1 MAEAQKA
8 ELPPRLYEAV
18 YILRPDLTKEISEKV
33 AQRVAEVIAR
43 EGGTL
48 TLVEN
53 WGRRPMSYEMQHHK
67 RGVYVYINYLGDGAL
82 VAELERN
89 FRLLDEVMRFQTVK
103 VNDAPEVGEVDAE
116 RVKFEAIEPAGEDE
130 EAEMSL
136 EEELGLTQVHNRSSH
151 YRNRDDLDDDDS
163 SDDDA
168 DEDDVII
175 GSRAPVNAEKE
186 GADK

>member
-18 YILRPDLTKEISEKV
+18 YIIRPDLTKEVSEKV

-53 WGRRPMSYEMQHHK
+53 WGRRPMSYEIQHYK
-67 RGVYVYINYLGDGAL
+67 RGVYVYINYLGDGRL

-89 FRLLDEVMRFQTVK
+89 FRLLDEVVRFQTVK
-103 VNDAPEVGEVDAE
+103 VSDTPEVGEVDAE

-136 EEELGLTQVHNRSSH
+136 EEELGLIHVPRSSH
-151 YRNRDDLDDDDS
+151 YRSRDDLDDDLGDDDDDDIILPS
-163 SDDDA
+163 RVSDDD
-168 DEDDVII
+168 D
-175 GSRAPVNAEKE
+175 KE

>member
-1 MAEAQKA
+1 MAEAQRA

-33 AQRVAEVIAR
+33 AQRVAEVITR

-53 WGRRPMSYEMQHHK
+53 WGRRPMSYEIEHYK
-67 RGVYVYINYLGDGAL
+67 RGVYVYINYLGDGVL

-103 VNDAPEVGEVDAE
+103 VSDTPEVGEVDAE
-116 RVKFEAIEPAGEDE
+116 RVKFEAIEPALEDE
-130 EAEMSL
+130 EPEMSL
-136 EEELGLTQVHNRSSH
+136 EEELGLIHAPRASH
-151 YRNRDDLDDDDS
+151 YSRNDDLDDDDDVGDDDDDDIILPS
-163 SDDDA
+163 RVSDDD
-168 DEDDVII
+168 D
-175 GSRAPVNAEKE
+175 KE

>member
-1 MAEAQKA
+1 MAEAQKKV

-18 YILRPDLTKEISEKV
+18 YILRPDLAKETSEKV
-33 AQRVAEVIAR
+33 AQRVAEVIER

-53 WGRRPMSYEMQHHK
+53 WGRRPMSYEIQHHK

-103 VNDAPEVGEVDAE
+103 LSDSPESIEVDAE
-116 RVKFEAIEPAGEDE
+116 RVKFEPYEPSAEEEEDE
-130 EAEMSL
+130 LTL
-136 EEELGLTQVHNRSSH
+136 EQELGLVQSPHRM
-151 YRNRDDLDDDDS
+151 RDREDDYAPDDFNDDS
-163 SDDDA
+163 DD
-168 DEDDVII
+168 E
-175 GSRAPVNAEKE
+175 GVNL
-186 GADK
+186 